1 MLQTAHEPASAT
13 PARWSLVI
21 TLVLFVA
28 ASAVLVPLSALG
40 DERMS
45 VFDEPTHAD
54 WVWRIA
60 HGDMVIRGATLAPE
74 ILEEWSCRQS
84 VWGDFMYVPPCD
96 TVPNDP
102 AAYSAGGIN
111 YNHFHAP
118 LYYAVTAA
126 GAVTIGWVAS
136 VESFVNAARL
146 MGVFWLAAAM
156 AGVYAVARQLGAGQ
170 GAARA
175 AGLLFGLLPL
185 VLHTSSIVTNDA
197 ALGVVGAGV
206 MWVALRSVR
215 VGLPLVLLGGA
226 GVVAGLTKVVTF
238 PAAAAAVLVMV
249 AVALVWRAPGAQR
262 RRLILGAVA
271 LALGFT
277 VAQAAWLG
285 VQTLRA
291 PDGDYLDPVPGDV
304 VAEGFPA
311 GVIFGVAFDTLPPTN
326 DPVRRSIESPGVAVT
341 TWHRVTDVVLLLVP
355 VGLVATGAGAAVR
368 LRRQV
373 RAGRD
378 DAMSDSDL
386 SLDLS
391 DDPSGHRSGHPSAP
405 SLDGDLRWLGVPV
418 GVSVVVGLIMG
429 AVVLNLQHWMAKG
442 SALSYIH
449 PRYGLALAPVLVAG
463 LAMLADRNR
472 LTRWALWVA
481 VGIGAVVM
489 VGALVT

>member
-1 MLQTAHEPASAT
+1 MLQTSHEPASLT
-13 PARWSLVI
+13 PTRWSLVI
-21 TLVLFVA
+21 TLLLFIVA
-28 ASAVLVPLSALG
+28 SGVLVPLSALG

-84 VWGDFMYVPPCD
+84 VWGDFMWVPPCD

-126 GAVTIGWVAS
+126 GAVTIQWVAS

-146 MGVFWLAAAM
+146 MGVFWLSAAM

-170 GAARA
+170 GTARA

-185 VLHTSSIVTNDA
+185 VLHTSSVVTNDA

-215 VGLPLVLLGGA
+215 VGIPMVVLGGA
-226 GVVAGLTKVVTF
+226 GVIAGLTKVVTF
-238 PAAAAAVLVMV
+238 PAAAAAVLVLV

-262 RRLILGAVA
+262 RHLIVGAVA

-277 VAQAAWLG
+277 LAQAAWLG

-291 PDGDYLDPVPGDV
+291 PDGEYLDPVPGDV
-304 VAEGFPA
+304 VVDGFPA
-311 GVIFGVAFDTLPPTN
+311 GVIFGGVFDTLPPTE
-326 DPVRRSIESPGVAVT
+326 DPVRRSIESPGVAVN
-341 TWHRVTDVVLLLVP
+341 TWHRVTNVVLLLVP

-373 RAGRD
+373 RTGRGD
-378 DAMSDSDL
+378 DAVSD
-386 SLDLS
+386 
-391 DDPSGHRSGHPSAP
+391 DDPSGLLADPPVDA
-405 SLDGDLRWLGVPV
+405 DLRWLGVPV
-418 GVSVVVGLIMG
+418 GVSVVVGLMMG
-429 AVVLNLQHWMAKG
+429 AVALNLQHWVAKG

-481 VGIGAVVM
+481 VGVGAVVM
-489 VGALVT
+489 IGALVA